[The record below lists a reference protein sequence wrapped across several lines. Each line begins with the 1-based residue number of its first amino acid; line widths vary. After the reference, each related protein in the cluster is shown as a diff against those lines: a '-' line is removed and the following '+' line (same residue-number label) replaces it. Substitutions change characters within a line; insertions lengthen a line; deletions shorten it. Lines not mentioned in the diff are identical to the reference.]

1 MPRFSVYY
9 SPDTGRG
16 LLAIIQSD
24 GSLLCYNNSRG
35 RRASL
40 PFSIFQYIKQMSY
53 DENRTTNTS
62 CTIIVFCSR
71 PADVLLQRQ
80 LLGEVLAIR
89 WVNGGALQRPSS
101 SASHFFFFL
110 RLAIRERQ
118 KKKRSAGHS
127 PHCATQFEIDERLKT
142 YRPISEGE
150 QKKTR
155 QNGVERVKRVVVVV
169 CDSPSLH

>member
-1 MPRFSVYY
+1 MDLFSAT
-9 SPDTGRG
+9 SNNN
-16 LLAIIQSD
+16 
-24 GSLLCYNNSRG
+24 NNSRG

-80 LLGEVLAIR
+80 LLEVLQYTR
-89 WVNGGALQRPSS
+89 WVNGVSGSALQRPSS
-101 SASHFFFFL
+101 SASHFFFFFL

-150 QKKTR
+150 QNPPKNSR